1 MCDLAVLLVDV
12 DAAAISLRVC
22 EGCEELVAASDPWA
36 QALEELQYTLGEGP
50 GVEALVAL
58 RPVMVTDVRVDGGR
72 GPGFANSAAA
82 DGLVSVFAFP
92 IGRPGTRLGTLD
104 LYRRRPG
111 ELPTEQLTDAA
122 MLADLA
128 MFTLMGDIGSDENL
142 GGVRDGTRGHYD
154 EVHMAVGMLAAHL
167 GISVDE
173 ASVRLRAHAF
183 GTGRTLL
190 DVAHAVISRQLD
202 GDSFLD

>member
-1 MCDLAVLLVDV
+1 MTGLVCDLAVLLVDV

-58 RPVMVTDVRVDGGR
+58 RLVTVTDVRVDGGR
-72 GPGFANSAAA
+72 WPGFATSAAA

-92 IGRPGTRLGTLD
+92 IDPAGTRLGTLD
-104 LYRRRPG
+104 LYRRRSG
-111 ELPTEQLTDAA
+111 ELSTEQLTDAA
-122 MLADLA
+122 MLADMA

-142 GGVRDGTRGHYD
+142 GGVRDGTAWSLRRG
-154 EVHMAVGMLAAHL
+154 AHGHGHARCPPGDQRRRSL
-167 GISVDE
+167 CATTGSC
-173 ASVRLRAHAF
+173 VRYRSDTA
-183 GTGRTLL
+183 
-190 DVAHAVISRQLD
+190 
-202 GDSFLD
+202 